1 MTALAGLRVIDASEG
16 VAGGYCTRLLAGLG
30 ADVIKIE
37 RPAIGDS
44 LRRAGPFLRDVPH
57 VETSAP
63 NLHLGAG
70 KRSITLDIN
79 TRSGADLLRR
89 LLAGADA
96 LIASDAARPRQLMGD
111 ALGDQYPQLVV
122 TWITPFGATGPRAG
136 WRATDIVAHAM
147 GGYLAMT
154 GDPDRGPVKPYGGQ
168 SAYQA
173 GLHAA
178 LGVVAALAARDRRG
192 TGGQEVDVAAVEAS
206 SFLIGGALARAFIF
220 GRESTR
226 NGTRPV
232 GMSPEYL
239 YPSVIRPCA
248 DGHVYVHRHNRFP
261 DLLAA
266 LTQEPRL
273 AAPDVLS
280 QPLGHADET
289 DAIIDRW
296 LATRDKWQAVV
307 EAQELRVPFTEV
319 LDPAEVVED
328 RLGQL
333 TDRGFFVEAEH
344 PVAGAVQVPGA
355 PFVMPASSWAARRAP
370 LLGEHNRDVYI
381 GELGLATHTLA
392 RLAAAGVI

>member
-1 MTALAGLRVIDASEG
+1 MAALSGLRVIDATEG

-30 ADVIKIE
+30 ADVIKVE
-37 RPAIGDS
+37 RSVIGDS

-63 NLHLGAG
+63 HLHLNAG
-70 KRSITLDIN
+70 KRSVTLDIN
-79 TRSGADLLRR
+79 ARSGADLLGR

-96 LIASDAARPRQLMGD
+96 FIATDSALPCQLMGD
-111 ALGDQYPQLVV
+111 ALGDRYPQLVV
-122 TWITPFGATGPRAG
+122 TWITPFGTTGPRAG
-136 WRATDIVAHAM
+136 WLATDIVAHAM

-154 GDPDRGPVKPYGGQ
+154 GDPDREPVKPYGEQ

-178 LGVVAALAARDRRG
+178 LGIVAAVVARDRFG
-192 TGGQEVDVAAVEAS
+192 AGGQQVDVAAVEAS

-232 GMSPEYL
+232 GMSAEYL

-289 DAIIDRW
+289 DTLIDRW
-296 LATRDKWQAVV
+296 LATRDKWQAVA
-307 EAQELRVPFTEV
+307 EAQDLRVPFTEV
-319 LDPAEVVED
+319 LDPCEVVED

-333 TDRGFFVEAEH
+333 TARGFFVETEH
-344 PVAGAVQVPGA
+344 PVTGAVRVPGA
-355 PFVMPASSWAARRAP
+355 PLVMSASPWATRRAP
-370 LLGEHNRDVYI
+370 LLGEHNRDVYC
-381 GELGLATHTLA
+381 GELGLTVRSLT